1 LATSAA
7 GAALLTASR
16 AGQLAETVYTVALP
30 QRAERQCAY
39 IRSVDGVNAQLGR
52 LDLSRVGL
60 FPLPNVVLFPSQL
73 LALHVF
79 EPRYRRL
86 IRDVISQHLPFTVP
100 RLKPGFDAAY
110 YGAPPVFEICGV
122 GEIREYSELPDGCYN
137 IVVRGLG
144 RVRLL
149 EELRSQ
155 PYRVAR
161 VEVPAQVPADA
172 VVGET
177 LRAELIK
184 QVRRIASHL
193 PGPAQSLEPRLDT
206 DVGTSADIVAGALIE
221 DPDLRQQ
228 LLEELDPCRRASWLI
243 AHLHGQA
250 RELGRERAAPQT
262 WN

>member
-1 LATSAA
+1 MDGAKA
-7 GAALLTASR
+7 G
-16 AGQLAETVYTVALP
+16 
-30 QRAERQCAY
+30 
-39 IRSVDGVNAQLGR
+39 LGN

-86 IRDVISQHLPFTVP
+86 IRDVIARQLTLAVP

-110 YGAPPVFEICGV
+110 YGAPPVFELCGV
-122 GEIREYSELPDGCYN
+122 GEISEFSELPDGCFN

-161 VEVPAQVPADA
+161 VEEPAEVPADA
-172 VVGET
+172 GVGEA
-177 LRAELIK
+177 LRSELAK
-184 QVRRIASHL
+184 QVRRVARHL
-193 PGPAQSLEPRLDT
+193 PGAAQQLAALASA
-206 DVGTSADIVAGALIE
+206 DVGASADIVAGALIE

-243 AHLHGQA
+243 AYLHA
-250 RELGRERAAPQT
+250 RALELGAPQPAPET

>member
-1 LATSAA
+1 MN
-7 GAALLTASR
+7 
-16 AGQLAETVYTVALP
+16 
-30 QRAERQCAY
+30 
-39 IRSVDGVNAQLGR
+39 GVHSDLEQ

-86 IRDVISQHLPFTVP
+86 IRDVISQRLPLAIP

-122 GEIREYSELPDGCYN
+122 GELREYAELPDGCYN
-137 IVVRGLG
+137 IVVHGLG

-161 VEVPAQVPADA
+161 VEAPHLPSSEA
-172 VVGET
+172 VAAET
-177 LRAELIK
+177 LRTELIK
-184 QVRRIASHL
+184 QLRRVAPYL
-193 PGPAQSLEPRLDT
+193 PSSAHSLEGRLST
-206 DVGTSADIVAGALIE
+206 DLGTSADIVAGALIE

-228 LLEELDPCRRASWLI
+228 LLEELDPCRRCSWLI
-243 AHLHGQA
+243 AHLHAQA
-250 RELGRERAAPQT
+250 QELATPRAAALQL
-262 WN
+262 N

>member
-1 LATSAA
+1 
-7 GAALLTASR
+7 
-16 AGQLAETVYTVALP
+16 
-30 QRAERQCAY
+30 
-39 IRSVDGVNAQLGR
+39 
-52 LDLSRVGL
+52 
-60 FPLPNVVLFPSQL
+60 VLFPSQL

-86 IRDVISQHLPFTVP
+86 IRDVIQRRLPLAVP
-100 RLKPGFDAAY
+100 RLKPGFDASY

-137 IVVRGLG
+137 IVVHGLG

-161 VEVPAQVPADA
+161 VEAPHVPSVDALVAD
-172 VVGET
+172 T
-177 LRAELIK
+177 LRTELIK
-184 QVRRIASHL
+184 QLRRASAQL
-193 PGPAQSLEPRLDT
+193 PAPAQSLETRLSQDL
-206 DVGTSADIVAGALIE
+206 GTAADIVAGALIE

-228 LLEELDPCRRASWLI
+228 LLEELDPRRRCSWLI

-250 RELGRERAAPQT
+250 QDLATPRAAPQL

>member
-1 LATSAA
+1 
-7 GAALLTASR
+7 
-16 AGQLAETVYTVALP
+16 
-30 QRAERQCAY
+30 
-39 IRSVDGVNAQLGR
+39 VDEANVGLGK

-86 IRDVISQHLPFTVP
+86 IRDVITQQLTLAVP
-100 RLKPGFDAAY
+100 RLQPGFDAAY
-110 YGAPPVFEICGV
+110 YGAPPLFEICGV
-122 GEIREYSELPDGCYN
+122 GEIREYSELADGCFN
-137 IVVRGLG
+137 IAVRGLG
-144 RVRLL
+144 RVRLV
-149 EELRSQ
+149 EELRAQ
-155 PYRVAR
+155 PYRMAR
-161 VEVPAQVPADA
+161 VEIPPQLPANP

-177 LRAELIK
+177 LRGALVK
-184 QVRRIASHL
+184 QIRRIAPHL
-193 PGPAQSLEPRLDT
+193 PGPAQNLETRLNT
-206 DVGTSADIVAGALIE
+206 DVGNCADIVAGALIE

-250 RELGRERAAPQT
+250 SELSSPQSARET

>member
-1 LATSAA
+1 MDSSTVSLAK
-7 GAALLTASR
+7 
-16 AGQLAETVYTVALP
+16 
-30 QRAERQCAY
+30 
-39 IRSVDGVNAQLGR
+39 

-86 IRDVISQHLPFTVP
+86 IRDVIALHLPLAVP
-100 RLKPGFDAAY
+100 RLEPGFDAAY
-110 YGAPPVFEICGV
+110 YGAPPVHEICGV
-122 GEIREYSELPDGCYN
+122 GEIREYTELPDGCYN

-144 RVRLL
+144 RVRLV
-149 EELRSQ
+149 EELRSH

-161 VEVPAQVPADA
+161 AEIPLQAPADA
-172 VVGET
+172 RVSEA
-177 LRAELIK
+177 LRAELVK
-184 QVRRIASHL
+184 QVRRVAPHL
-193 PGPAQSLEPRLDT
+193 PSPAQNLEARLST
-206 DVGTSADIVAGALIE
+206 DIGACADIVAGVLIE
-221 DPDLRQQ
+221 EPDQRQQ

-250 RELGRERAAPQT
+250 RDLGTPRAAAQL